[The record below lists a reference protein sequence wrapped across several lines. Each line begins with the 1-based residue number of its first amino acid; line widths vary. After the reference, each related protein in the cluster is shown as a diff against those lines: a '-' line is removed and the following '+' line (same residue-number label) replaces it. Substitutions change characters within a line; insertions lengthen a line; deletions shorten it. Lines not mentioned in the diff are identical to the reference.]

1 MCITNCTKTK
11 IALKHEKVDTK
22 DQILESILRN
32 VRTEVST
39 FLDQESGIK
48 CPIEYELRLI
58 EMSRNFARTL
68 LVQSQGKIPKSRN
81 SKKK

>member
-1 MCITNCTKTK
+1 M
-11 IALKHEKVDTK
+11 DTK

-58 EMSRNFARTL
+58 EMSRNFGRTL
-68 LVQSQGKIPKSRN
+68 LIQSQGKRRKMERD
-81 SKKK
+81 KTC

>member
-1 MCITNCTKTK
+1 M
-11 IALKHEKVDTK
+11 DTK

-58 EMSRNFARTL
+58 EMSRNFGRTL
-68 LVQSQGKIPKSRN
+68 LTQSQGKRPKSRN